1 MGTADKVTPRKCL
14 YSNEICISESKFL
27 NFFIR
32 ILSKFMENVY
42 LLALFKTISKRRV
55 SSRSDRETPGE
66 ELNPSGV
73 ELRASEASEKPQV
86 RNLTRARLWQDVKR
100 RVVGYRL
107 V

>member
-32 ILSKFMENVY
+32 ILSKFMENAY

-55 SSRSDRETPGE
+55 SSRSERETPGE
-66 ELNPSGV
+66 ELNPSESV
-73 ELRASEASEKPQV
+73 ARREASGSPVPTSWGLKF
-86 RNLTRARLWQDVKR
+86 
-100 RVVGYRL
+100 
-107 V
+107 